1 MRKSNKRK
9 VIVDPLYLVNLRGI
23 GRVSRDIHEATANG
37 YNQPPSPWAIFW
49 SRNYVLHLIAE
60 QLFYPMLLL
69 RLGKVHFIASGST
82 LPYFVPSSTK
92 VTFVLHDLHF
102 QNILSDKSSGYNVVQ
117 RLGAAY
123 RKFCLGLAINR
134 EYDIVCISNTTRN
147 FLNNYLFELGIN
159 NYSSNITVIQNKVYG
174 EIGLNSVKTRMKSV
188 VFFCGASPTKNFSAI
203 RHLLDNN
210 LSEILEIFDEFHVIG
225 NSHSLSHSKVFY
237 HINMA
242 DDQLKNLLK
251 NSSTVVVPS
260 LMEGFGLPVIEAM
273 QAGCL
278 TVASNIPAFK
288 EILEDTGI
296 FFDPLNP
303 KSILAALEMLRNQ
316 ESFRLILDRQS
327 VRFFELRDESA
338 MYDDKWLDLLDTVK

>member
-1 MRKSNKRK
+1 MRKNNKRK
-9 VIVDPLYLVNLRGI
+9 VIVDPLYLVNSRGI
-23 GRVSRDIHEATANG
+23 GRVSRDIHKATSNG
-37 YNQPPSPWAIFW
+37 HNRPSSPRAIFW
-49 SRNYVLHLIAE
+49 SRNYILHLIAE
-60 QLFYPMLLL
+60 QLFYPILLW
-69 RLGKVHFIASGST
+69 RLGKVHFIATGST

-117 RLGAAY
+117 KLGAAY

-134 EYDIVCISNTTRN
+134 EYEIICISNTTHK
-147 FLNNYLFELGIN
+147 FLKNYLFELGIN
-159 NYSSNITVIQNKVYG
+159 NHSSYITVIQNKVHG
-174 EIGLNSVKTRMKSV
+174 EIDQNFIENRMKSV
-188 VFFCGASPTKNFSAI
+188 VFFCGASPTKNFSSI
-203 RHLLDNN
+203 RHLLDKN
-210 LSEILEIFDEFHVIG
+210 LPEILEIFAEIHVIG
-225 NSHSLSHSKVFY
+225 NSHSISHPKIFY

-242 DDQLKNLLK
+242 EDQLKNLLK

-296 FFDPLNP
+296 FFDPFDP
-303 KSILAALEMLRNQ
+303 KSILVALEMLRDK
-316 ESFRLILDRQS
+316 ETFKSILDRQR
-327 VRFFELRDESA
+327 VRFLELRDEGD
-338 MYDDKWLDLLDTVK
+338 MYDDKWQNLLDRVK